1 MARPLP
7 DLAELAAA
15 EPHLI
20 LLFDERPEGQC
31 FLAVGCRRSF
41 VLADAHPDGL
51 AALQRFFDGGGW
63 AFGWVG
69 YEAKDMVEPLSSAH
83 ADATGFPVLH
93 WTEPR
98 IVVAWGA
105 GREEP
110 EVVAGVDEPD
120 AYRVVAAVQ
129 RGLPDGWDPPA
140 PGVRLRPRWDLATYL
155 QRVGRV
161 KRHIQLGDVYELNV
175 CMEWGAERT
184 DLPYPWET
192 FVRLHRR
199 TRAPYSTFVRAHD
212 RFLLCGS
219 PERFLRRRGHE
230 VLSSPIKGTARR
242 GSSPEADDE
251 AAAALAASPKERAE
265 NIMICDLVR
274 NDLSRVAVP
283 GSVQVTELCA
293 IHSFATV
300 HQLVSTVRCTCRP
313 GTSETDLLRAAFP
326 MGSMTGA
333 PKFKAME
340 LIESVES
347 TRRGIYSGCVG
358 YRAPSGDL
366 DLNVVIRSIAVHQA
380 SRTISAHVGGAIT
393 ASSDPEAEYAE
404 CLLKASALRAT
415 LCEDEPA

>member
-1 MARPLP
+1 
-7 DLAELAAA
+7 
-15 EPHLI
+15 
-20 LLFDERPEGQC
+20 
-31 FLAVGCRRSF
+31 
-41 VLADAHPDGL
+41 
-51 AALQRFFDGGGW
+51 
-63 AFGWVG
+63 
-69 YEAKDMVEPLSSAH
+69 
-83 ADATGFPVLH
+83 
-93 WTEPR
+93 
-98 IVVAWGA
+98 
-105 GREEP
+105 
-110 EVVAGVDEPD
+110 
-120 AYRVVAAVQ
+120 
-129 RGLPDGWDPPA
+129 
-140 PGVRLRPRWDLATYL
+140 
-155 QRVGRV
+155 
-161 KRHIQLGDVYELNV
+161 
-175 CMEWGAERT
+175 
-184 DLPYPWET
+184 
-192 FVRLHRR
+192 
-199 TRAPYSTFVRAHD
+199 
-212 RFLLCGS
+212 
-219 PERFLRRRGHE
+219 
-230 VLSSPIKGTARR
+230 
-242 GSSPEADDE
+242 
-251 AAAALAASPKERAE
+251 
-265 NIMICDLVR
+265 LVR

-313 GTSETDLLRAAFP
+313 GTTETDLLRAAFP